1 MIKLTKHT
9 IRLSYYIISLFLIII
24 FYYVLYGHKQ
34 YPILEKY
41 QETIISNIKSEYGID
56 VSYQELHEDWHYF
69 KPNFDI
75 KNLTI
80 KDNNGNELK
89 AESVEVRLDLLY
101 SLLNK
106 KIKFKNISIENSN
119 LKYSYLKPELN
130 YNTET
135 ISIPDISDFNINK
148 LKISNL
154 NIDLTYN
161 EKNYKLDN
169 VNLKYN
175 SSDDHAILNYN
186 KIDFKYYFNKQ
197 KFHTFDLNFD
207 VSDLVKTAT
216 DLNLLENLKS
226 IGYNSFF
233 LLNGKLNIKVN
244 YLNQEEFDVKINL
257 VDSEL
262 KLLKAGLKFDKIN
275 GLLFFNKKEN
285 LLTSNKI
292 NCLIQN
298 KKCSFEIKNE
308 NGNQYL
314 LFESLVGKEIIG
326 KYVPFFDINNFS
338 GETKI
343 VGKFDFKKQTLN
355 IDSNL
360 KGLSINNIP
369 LISKYENE
377 ELSLS
382 VFTNFIKE
390 YYVKVRLE
398 DIQVFV
404 DFNRNYNTQVY
415 LNQPDISFSPIKENF
430 YLKGELDNLDVSNT
444 LSFVNN
450 LKFENKNNKSS
461 YKVELDLNYPNYL
474 GINPERVIYRDNNG
488 LASIDIMDDYFNG
501 NIIYNIL
508 ENKMKIEI
516 EKFYYQTLN
525 SLEDEN
531 KASIKEFPN
540 IEGTIKNLN
549 INGYK
554 GSLSFNG
561 YHNNNF
567 YIIDNIK
574 GELNKI
580 IPNFIIKFSEES
592 NKINT
597 ELISVNNNKLIEFKN
612 VADIL
617 DSYNYVDTLN
627 SEKGEVYG
635 KLSWEGIKPNM
646 KTLNGDI
653 SFNIENGKLNL
664 SSTGNRVLKIFKIF
678 EINMLKEIFKLDFDF
693 MKKGLKYEKLSGK
706 GNFVD
711 GTYFIE
717 DRIEMKS
724 DNYNAGLSGKIDF
737 YNEKFENKIKIDLPI
752 SQKLPTIAIL
762 SGNPAAV
769 AGVWIAD
776 KLIGDKLNSLSS
788 INFKINGTFE
798 NPNISK

>member
-69 KPNFDI
+69 KPNFYI

-148 LKISNL
+148 LQISNL

-161 EKNYKLDN
+161 EKKYKLDN

-216 DLNLLENLKS
+216 DLNLLENFKS

-285 LLTSNKI
+285 LLTSNKV
-292 NCLIQN
+292 NCLIKN

-326 KYVPFFDINNFS
+326 EYFSFFDINNFS

-450 LKFENKNNKSS
+450 LKFENNNNKSS

-508 ENKMKIEI
+508 ENKMKIEM

-717 DRIEMKS
+717 DRIEIKS

-762 SGNPAAV
+762 SGNPAAF

>member
-9 IRLSYYIISLFLIII
+9 IRLSYYLISLFLIII

-34 YPILEKY
+34 YSILEKY
-41 QETIISNIKSEYGID
+41 QETIVYNIKSQYGID

-75 KNLTI
+75 KNLII
-80 KDNNGNELK
+80 KDKNGNELK
-89 AESVEVRLDLLY
+89 AENVEVRLDLLY

-119 LKYSYLKPELN
+119 LKYSYLKADLN
-130 YNTET
+130 NKET
-135 ISIPDISDFNINK
+135 VSIPDISNFNINK
-148 LKISNL
+148 LKIINL

-175 SSDDHAILNYN
+175 SSDDHATLNYN
-186 KIDFKYYFNKQ
+186 KIDFKYYFNKNN
-197 KFHTFDLNFD
+197 FHTFDLNFA
-207 VSDLVKTAT
+207 VSDLIKTAT

-233 LLNGKLNIKVN
+233 SLNGNLNIKVN
-244 YLNQEEFDVKINL
+244 YVSQEDFDVKVNL
-257 VDSEL
+257 IDSEL
-262 KLLKAGLKFDKIN
+262 KLLKAGLQFDKIN

-285 LLTSNKI
+285 ILTSNKI
-292 NCLIQN
+292 NCLIKN

-314 LFESLVGKEIIG
+314 SFESLVGKEIIG

-343 VGKFDFKKQTLN
+343 TGVFDFNKQTLN

-360 KGLSINNIP
+360 KGLSINNMP
-369 LISKYENE
+369 LISKVENE

-415 LNQPDISFSPIKENF
+415 LNQPDIAFSPIKENF

-444 LSFVNN
+444 LNFVNN
-450 LKFENKNNKSS
+450 LKFENNNNNKSN
-461 YKVELDLNYPNYL
+461 YKVELDLNYPNYI

-488 LASIDIMDDYFNG
+488 LATINIMDDYFNG

-508 ENKMKIEI
+508 ENKMKIEMD
-516 EKFYYQTLN
+516 KFYYQTLN
-525 SLEDEN
+525 GIEN
-531 KASIKEFPN
+531 NNKVSIKNFPN
-540 IEGTIKNLN
+540 IEGVIKDLN

-554 GSLSFNG
+554 GNLAFNG
-561 YHNNNF
+561 YHSNNF

-592 NKINT
+592 EKITT
-597 ELISVNNNKLIEFKN
+597 ELISVNNNKLIEFNN

-627 SEKGEVYG
+627 SEKGQVYG
-635 KLSWEGIKPNM
+635 KISWEGIKPNM

-711 GTYFIE
+711 GIYFIE
-717 DRIEMKS
+717 DKIEMKS

-762 SGNPAAV
+762 TGNPAAV

-788 INFKINGTFE
+788 IKFTINGTFE
-798 NPNISK
+798 KPNISK

>member
-161 EKNYKLDN
+161 EKKYKLDN

-175 SSDDHAILNYN
+175 SSDDHAILTYN

-216 DLNLLENLKS
+216 DLNLLEQLKS

-285 LLTSNKI
+285 LLTSNKV
-292 NCLIQN
+292 NCLIKN

-314 LFESLVGKEIIG
+314 LFESLVGKEIIW

-488 LASIDIMDDYFNG
+488 LASIDIMDNYFNG

-508 ENKMKIEI
+508 ENKMKIEM

-525 SLEDEN
+525 NLEDEN

>member
-525 SLEDEN
+525 NLEDEN